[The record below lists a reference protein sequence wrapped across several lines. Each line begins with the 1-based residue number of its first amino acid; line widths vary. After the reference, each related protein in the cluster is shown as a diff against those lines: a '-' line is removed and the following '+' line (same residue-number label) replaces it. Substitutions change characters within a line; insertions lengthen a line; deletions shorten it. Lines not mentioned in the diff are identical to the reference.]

1 MADSD
6 KQIVKRP
13 NAIKRWWG
21 ETIGELRKV
30 TWPTVPAAW
39 RLTKIVLV
47 VMFGTSVVLG
57 LLDFVFAKI
66 ITALLA

>member
-1 MADSD
+1 VADSD

-30 TWPTVPAAW
+30 TWPTVAAAR
-39 RLTKIVLV
+39 RLTVIVLI
-47 VMFGTSVVLG
+47 VMFSTSVVLG
-57 LLDFVFAKI
+57 LLDFIFSRVI
-66 ITALLA
+66 GALLA